1 MMKKSDFKNL
11 LAFFYFYLHAE
22 LTKRNLNVILTK
34 NTNLVK
40 KSVKKNAKMLFGKRK
55 GIHKKTA

>member
-11 LAFFYFYLHAE
+11 LAFFYFYLHAD

-40 KSVKKNAKMLFGKRK
+40 KSVKKKYQNAIRKKKRN
-55 GIHKKTA
+55 T